1 VEEYFHNFYI
11 LLKDFQFIKIKSEL
25 KNDYTKLKKAF
36 GAQIRKIR
44 DEKEISL
51 RDLATKCDLD
61 SSQISK
67 IENAVWD
74 VQLSTIFELAKGLGV
89 EPKEL
94 LDFKI

>member
-1 VEEYFHNFYI
+1 M
-11 LLKDFQFIKIKSEL
+11 KT
-25 KNDYTKLKKAF
+25 DYTSLKQAF
-36 GAQIRKIR
+36 GAHLRKIR
-44 DEKEISL
+44 DDKGLSL

-74 VQLSTIFELAKGLGV
+74 IQLSTIFELAKGLGV

-94 LDFKI
+94 LNFKI